1 MSDKITLTG
10 IKGFGYHGVF
20 ESERRLGQDFLVD
33 IEVVSDFKKAVSS
46 DDVADTVN
54 YAELADIAHRAITG
68 EPFNLIEKLADKIAQ
83 DCLQVT
89 GVTRVSVTVHKPQAP
104 IEVPF
109 GNVSV
114 TRELP

>member
-10 IKGFGYHGVF
+10 VTGFGYHGVF
-20 ESERRLGQDFLVD
+20 EAERREGQTFSVD
-33 IEVVSDFKKAVSS
+33 IEVTTDFTKATKF

-54 YAELADIAHRAITG
+54 YAELADIAHQAITG
-68 EPFNLIEKLADKIAQ
+68 EPFNLIEKLADKIANG
-83 DCLQVT
+83 CLSIA
-89 GVTRVSVTVHKPQAP
+89 GVTKVCVTVHKPQAP

-114 TRELP
+114 TRCLP

>member
-10 IKGFGYHGVF
+10 VTGFGYHGVF
-20 ESERRLGQDFLVD
+20 EAERREGQTFSVD
-33 IEVVSDFKKAVSS
+33 IEVVSDFSNAIAS
-46 DDVADTVN
+46 DDVVDTVN
-54 YAELADIAHRAITG
+54 YAELAQIAHDAITG

-83 DCLQVT
+83 GCLAKP
-89 GVTRVSVTVHKPQAP
+89 GVKSVSVTVHKPQAP

-114 TRELP
+114 TRTLP

>member
-10 IKGFGYHGVF
+10 VTGFGYHGVF
-20 ESERRLGQDFLVD
+20 EAERREGQNFSVD
-33 IEVVSDFKKAVSS
+33 IEVTTDFGKSAAS

-54 YAELADIAHRAITG
+54 YAELADIAHEAITG
-68 EPFNLIEKLADKIAQ
+68 EPYNLIEKLADKIARG
-83 DCLQVT
+83 CLEIA
-89 GVTRVSVTVHKPQAP
+89 GVSSVSVTVHKPQAP

-114 TRELP
+114 TRNLP